1 MIVEGIGLGL
11 AGLLLY
17 RNAKDDY
24 YKYKG
29 LIEELPNKNKSFSN
43 ANGNKI
49 RFINYK
55 DNVIRIDIAG
65 ICGSDAVESQK
76 EFLKSYFRVKDIE
89 FTDNLNGKVDLKL
102 IDNSKFEKNYEVVPQ
117 QEFEILTGYKDYK
130 PNLVNMNR
138 FPNVLIG
145 GDTGSGKSR
154 FLMVLLSNL
163 IANCPDVELY
173 FMQIR
178 KSDLIL
184 FKDCKQCKYIA
195 RDLTKARN
203 LLKHINDLCIERD
216 AIIEQYTVSDG
227 ILNIEDY
234 NRHFKNN
241 KMKYVYIILEEF
253 SFFMPNGAD
262 SKEEKQLKRQ
272 ILGYIRQIVNS
283 SRSVGVFT
291 ITSLQK
297 PTKESIPTDIKSQ
310 LCTRV
315 GFKLLDKENS
325 IVILGNSSATK
336 LKPLEAIIRTDNQNR
351 VNIPLIH
358 HKAIMGAIKEDI
370 DTNKRYIELN
380 EIENTNNEGVIE

>member
-1 MIVEGIGLGL
+1 MIVEGIGLGI

-17 RNAKDDY
+17 RSAKDEY

-29 LIEELPNKNKSFSN
+29 MVEALPDKNKSFTN
-43 ANGNKI
+43 ASGNKI
-49 RFINYK
+49 KFINYK
-55 DNVIRIDIAG
+55 DNVIRLDIAG
-65 ICGSDAVESQK
+65 ICGVDTVESQK
-76 EFLKSYFRVKDIE
+76 DFLKSYFRVKDIE
-89 FTDNLNGKVDLKL
+89 FTDNLNGKIDLKL
-102 IDNSKFEKNYEVVPQ
+102 IDNSKFEKNFEVIPQ

-184 FKDCKQCKYIA
+184 FKDCEQCKYIA

-234 NRHFKNN
+234 NRHFENN
-241 KMKYVYIILEEF
+241 KMKYVYLVLEEF

-297 PTKESIPTDIKSQ
+297 PTKDSIPTDIKSQ
-310 LCTRV
+310 LSVRV
-315 GFKLLDKENS
+315 AFKLLDKENS

-336 LKPLEAIIRTDNQNR
+336 LKPLEAIIRTNNQSI

-358 HKAIMGAIKEDI
+358 HKAIMRAIKEDI

>member
-1 MIVEGIGLGL
+1 MIVEGIGLGI

-17 RNAKDDY
+17 RSAKDEY

-29 LIEELPNKNKSFSN
+29 MVEALPDKNKSFTN
-43 ANGNKI
+43 ASGNKI
-49 RFINYK
+49 KFINYK
-55 DNVIRIDIAG
+55 DNVIRLDIAG
-65 ICGSDAVESQK
+65 ICGVDTVESQK
-76 EFLKSYFRVKDIE
+76 DFLKSYFRVKDIE
-89 FTDNLNGKVDLKL
+89 FTDNLNGKIDLKL
-102 IDNSKFEKNYEVVPQ
+102 IDNSKFEKNYEIVPQ
-117 QEFEILTGYKDYK
+117 KDYEVLTGYKDYT
-130 PNLVNMNR
+130 PNLINMNR
-138 FPNVLIG
+138 FPNMLIG
-145 GDTGSGKSR
+145 GDVGTGKSR

-163 IANCPDVELY
+163 IANCPDVDLY

-216 AIIEQYTVSDG
+216 QIIEQYTVSDG

-241 KMKYVYIILEEF
+241 KMKYIYLVLEEF

-297 PTKESIPTDIKSQ
+297 PTKDSIPTDIKSQ
-310 LCTRV
+310 LSVRV
-315 GFKLLDKENS
+315 AFKLLDKENS

-336 LKPLEAIIRTDNQNR
+336 LKPLEAIIRTNNQSI

-358 HKAIMGAIKEDI
+358 HKAIMRAIKEDI
-370 DTNKRYIELN
+370 ATNKQYIELN
-380 EIENTNNEGVIE
+380 EVENTNNEGVIE

>member
-1 MIVEGIGLGL
+1 MIVEGIGLGI

-17 RNAKDDY
+17 RSAKDEY

-29 LIEELPNKNKSFSN
+29 MVEALPDKNKSFTN
-43 ANGNKI
+43 ASGNKI
-49 RFINYK
+49 KFINYK
-55 DNVIRIDIAG
+55 DNVIRLDIAG
-65 ICGSDAVESQK
+65 ICGVDTVESQK
-76 EFLKSYFRVKDIE
+76 DFLKSYFRVKDIE
-89 FTDNLNGKVDLKL
+89 FTDNLNGKIDLKL
-102 IDNSKFEKNYEVVPQ
+102 IDNSKFEKNFEVIPQ

-184 FKDCKQCKYIA
+184 FKDCEQCKYIA

-241 KMKYVYIILEEF
+241 KMKYIYLVLEEF

-262 SKEEKQLKRQ
+262 SKEEKQLKRE

-297 PTKESIPTDIKSQ
+297 PTKDSIPTDIKSQ
-310 LCTRV
+310 LSVRV
-315 GFKLLDKENS
+315 AFKLLDKENS

-336 LKPLEAIIRTDNQNR
+336 LKPLEAIIRTNNQSI

-358 HKAIMGAIKEDI
+358 HKAIMRAIKEDI
-370 DTNKRYIELN
+370 ATDKQYIELN

>member
-1 MIVEGIGLGL
+1 MIVEGIGLGI

-17 RNAKDDY
+17 RSAKDEY

-29 LIEELPNKNKSFSN
+29 MVEALPDKNKSFTN
-43 ANGNKI
+43 AAGNKI
-49 RFINYK
+49 KFINYK
-55 DNVIRIDIAG
+55 DNVIRLDIAG
-65 ICGSDAVESQK
+65 ICGADTVESQK
-76 EFLKSYFRVKDIE
+76 DFLKSYFRVKDIE
-89 FTDNLNGKVDLKL
+89 FTDNLNGKIDLKL
-102 IDNSKFEKNYEVVPQ
+102 IDNSKFEKNYEVIPQ
-117 QEFEILTGYKDYK
+117 KDYEVLTGYKDYT
-130 PNLVNMNR
+130 PNLINMNR
-138 FPNVLIG
+138 FPNMLIG
-145 GDTGSGKSR
+145 GDVGTGKSR

-216 AIIEQYTVSDG
+216 QIIEQYTVSDG

-241 KMKYVYIILEEF
+241 KMKYVYLVLEEF

-262 SKEEKQLKRQ
+262 SKEEKQLKRE

-297 PTKESIPTDIKSQ
+297 PTKDSIPTDIKSQ
-310 LCTRV
+310 LSVRV
-315 GFKLLDKENS
+315 AFKLLDKENS

-336 LKPLEAIIRTDNQNR
+336 LKPLEAIIRTNNQSI

-358 HKAIMGAIKEDI
+358 HKAIMRAIKEDI
-370 DTNKRYIELN
+370 ATDKQYIELN
-380 EIENTNNEGVIE
+380 EVENTNNEGVIE

>member
-1 MIVEGIGLGL
+1 MIVEGIGLGI

-17 RNAKDDY
+17 RSAKDEY

-29 LIEELPNKNKSFSN
+29 MVEALPDKNKSFTN
-43 ANGNKI
+43 AAGNKI
-49 RFINYK
+49 KFINYK
-55 DNVIRIDIAG
+55 DNVIRLDIAG
-65 ICGSDAVESQK
+65 ICGVDTVESQK
-76 EFLKSYFRVKDIE
+76 DFLKSYFRVKDIE
-89 FTDNLNGKVDLKL
+89 FTDNLNGKIDLKL
-102 IDNSKFEKNYEVVPQ
+102 IDNSKFEKNFEVIPQ

-216 AIIEQYTVSDG
+216 QIIEQYTVSDG
-227 ILNIEDY
+227 IFNIEDY

-241 KMKYVYIILEEF
+241 KMKYVYLVLEEF

-262 SKEEKQLKRQ
+262 SKEEKQLKRE

-297 PTKESIPTDIKSQ
+297 PTKDSIPTDIKSQ
-310 LCTRV
+310 LSVRV
-315 GFKLLDKENS
+315 AFKLLDKENS

-336 LKPLEAIIRTDNQNR
+336 LKPLEAIIRTNNQSI

-358 HKAIMGAIKEDI
+358 HKAIMRAIKEDI
-370 DTNKRYIELN
+370 ATDKQYIELN
-380 EIENTNNEGVIE
+380 EVENTNNEGVIE

>member
-1 MIVEGIGLGL
+1 MIVEGIGLGI

-17 RNAKDDY
+17 RSAKDEY

-29 LIEELPNKNKSFSN
+29 MVEALPDKNKSFTN
-43 ANGNKI
+43 ASGNKI
-49 RFINYK
+49 KFINYK
-55 DNVIRIDIAG
+55 DNVIRLDIAG
-65 ICGSDAVESQK
+65 ICGADTVESQK
-76 EFLKSYFRVKDIE
+76 DFLKSYFRVKDIE
-89 FTDNLNGKVDLKL
+89 FTDNLNGKIDLKL
-102 IDNSKFEKNYEVVPQ
+102 IDNSKFEKNYEIVPQ
-117 QEFEILTGYKDYK
+117 KDYEVLTGYKDYT
-130 PNLVNMNR
+130 PNLINMNR
-138 FPNVLIG
+138 FPNMLIG
-145 GDTGSGKSR
+145 GDVGTGKSR

-163 IANCPDVELY
+163 IANCPDVDLY

-184 FKDCKQCKYIA
+184 FKDCEQCKYIA

-241 KMKYVYIILEEF
+241 KMKYVYLVLEEF

-297 PTKESIPTDIKSQ
+297 PTKDSIPTDIKSQ
-310 LCTRV
+310 LSVRV
-315 GFKLLDKENS
+315 AFKLLDKENS

-336 LKPLEAIIRTDNQNR
+336 LKPLEAIIRTNNQSI

-358 HKAIMGAIKEDI
+358 HKAIMRAIKEDI
-370 DTNKRYIELN
+370 ATDKQYIELN
-380 EIENTNNEGVIE
+380 EVENTNNEGVIE

>member
-1 MIVEGIGLGL
+1 MIVEGIGLGI

-17 RNAKDDY
+17 RSAKDEY

-29 LIEELPNKNKSFSN
+29 MVEALPDKNKSFTN
-43 ANGNKI
+43 AAGNKI
-49 RFINYK
+49 KFINYK
-55 DNVIRIDIAG
+55 DNVIRLDIAG
-65 ICGSDAVESQK
+65 ICGADTVESQK
-76 EFLKSYFRVKDIE
+76 DFLKNYFRVKDIE
-89 FTDNLNGKVDLKL
+89 FTDNLNGKIDLKL
-102 IDNSKFEKNYEVVPQ
+102 IDNSKFEKNYEIVPQ
-117 QEFEILTGYKDYK
+117 NAHQLLTGYVDYK
-130 PNLVNMNR
+130 TKLVDMNR
-138 FPNVLIG
+138 FPNMLIG
-145 GDTGSGKSR
+145 GDVGTGKSR

-163 IANCPDVELY
+163 IANCPDVDLY

-203 LLKHINDLCIERD
+203 LLKHLNDLCIERD

-227 ILNIEDY
+227 IFNIEDY

-241 KMKYVYIILEEF
+241 KMKYVYIVLEEF
-253 SFFMPNGAD
+253 SYFMPNGAD
-262 SKEEKQLKRQ
+262 TKEEKQLKRQ

-297 PTKESIPTDIKSQ
+297 PTKDSIPTDIKSQ
-310 LCTRV
+310 LSVRV
-315 GFKLLDKENS
+315 AFKLLDKENS

-336 LKPLEAIIRTDNQNR
+336 LKPLEAIIRTNNQSI

-358 HKAIMGAIKEDI
+358 HKAIMRAIKEDI
-370 DTNKRYIELN
+370 ATDKQYIELN
-380 EIENTNNEGVIE
+380 EVENTNNEGVIE

>member
-1 MIVEGIGLGL
+1 MIVEGIGLGI

-17 RNAKDDY
+17 RSAKDEY

-29 LIEELPNKNKSFSN
+29 MVEALPDKNKSFTN
-43 ANGNKI
+43 AAGNKI
-49 RFINYK
+49 KFINYK
-55 DNVIRIDIAG
+55 DNVIRLDIAG
-65 ICGSDAVESQK
+65 ICGADTVESQK
-76 EFLKSYFRVKDIE
+76 DFLKSYFRVKDIE
-89 FTDNLNGKVDLKL
+89 FTDNLNGKIDLKL
-102 IDNSKFEKNYEVVPQ
+102 IDNSKFEKNYEVIPQ

-241 KMKYVYIILEEF
+241 KMKYVYLVLEEF

-262 SKEEKQLKRQ
+262 SKEEKQLKRE

-297 PTKESIPTDIKSQ
+297 PTKDSIPTDIKSQ
-310 LCTRV
+310 LSVRV
-315 GFKLLDKENS
+315 AFKLLDKENS

-336 LKPLEAIIRTDNQNR
+336 LKPLEAIIRTNNQSI

-358 HKAIMGAIKEDI
+358 HKAIMRAIKEDI
-370 DTNKRYIELN
+370 ATNKQYIELN
-380 EIENTNNEGVIE
+380 EVENTNNEGVIE

>member
-1 MIVEGIGLGL
+1 MILEGIGLGI
-11 AGLLLY
+11 GGYVLY
-17 RNAKDDY
+17 RAAKDEY
-24 YKYKG
+24 YNYKY
-29 LIEELPNKNKSFSN
+29 LVEQLPAKNKSFTN
-43 ANGNKI
+43 AAGNKI
-49 RFINYK
+49 KFINYK
-55 DNVIRIDIAG
+55 DNVIRLDIAG
-65 ICGSDAVESQK
+65 ICGADTVESQK
-76 EFLKSYFRVKDIE
+76 DFLKSYFRVKDIE
-89 FTDNLNGKVDLKL
+89 FTDNLNGKIDLKL
-102 IDNSKFEKNYEVVPQ
+102 IDNSKFEKNFEIVPQKDYEV
-117 QEFEILTGYKDYK
+117 LTGYKDYT
-130 PNLVNMNR
+130 PNLINMNR
-138 FPNVLIG
+138 FPNMLIG
-145 GDTGSGKSR
+145 GDVGTGKSR

-163 IANCPDVELY
+163 IANCPDIDLY
-173 FMQIR
+173 LMQIR
-178 KSDLIL
+178 KSDLIT

-241 KMKYVYIILEEF
+241 KMKYVYLVLEEF

-262 SKEEKQLKRQ
+262 SKEEKQLKRE

-297 PTKESIPTDIKSQ
+297 PTKDSIPTDIKSQ
-310 LCTRV
+310 LSVRV
-315 GFKLLDKENS
+315 AFKLLDKENS

-336 LKPLEAIIRTDNQNR
+336 LKPLEAIIRTNNQSI

-358 HKAIMGAIKEDI
+358 HKAIMRAIKEDI
-370 DTNKRYIELN
+370 ATDKQYIELN
-380 EIENTNNEGVIE
+380 EVENTNNEGVIE

>member
-1 MIVEGIGLGL
+1 MILEGIGLGI
-11 AGLLLY
+11 GGYVLY
-17 RNAKDDY
+17 RAAKDEY
-24 YKYKG
+24 YNYKY
-29 LIEELPNKNKSFSN
+29 LVEQLPAKNKSLTN
-43 ANGNKI
+43 AAGNKI
-49 RFINYK
+49 KFINYK
-55 DNVIRIDIAG
+55 DNVIRLDIAG
-65 ICGSDAVESQK
+65 ICGADTVESQK
-76 EFLKSYFRVKDIE
+76 DFLKSYFRVKDIE
-89 FTDNLNGKVDLKL
+89 FTDNLNGKIDLKL
-102 IDNSKFEKNYEVVPQ
+102 IDNSKFEKNFEVIPQ

-184 FKDCKQCKYIA
+184 FKDCEQCKYIA

-241 KMKYVYIILEEF
+241 KMKYVYLVLEEF

-297 PTKESIPTDIKSQ
+297 PTKDSIPTDIKSQ
-310 LCTRV
+310 LSVRV
-315 GFKLLDKENS
+315 AFKLLDKENS

-336 LKPLEAIIRTDNQNR
+336 LKPLEAIIRTNNQSI

-358 HKAIMGAIKEDI
+358 HKAIMRAIKEDI
-370 DTNKRYIELN
+370 ATDKQYIELN
-380 EIENTNNEGVIE
+380 EVENTNNEGVIE

>member
-1 MIVEGIGLGL
+1 MIVEGIGLGI

-17 RNAKDDY
+17 RSAKDEY

-29 LIEELPNKNKSFSN
+29 MVEALPDKNKSFTN
-43 ANGNKI
+43 ASGNKI
-49 RFINYK
+49 KFINYK
-55 DNVIRIDIAG
+55 DNVIRLDIAG
-65 ICGSDAVESQK
+65 ICGADTVESQK
-76 EFLKSYFRVKDIE
+76 DFLKSYFRVKDIE
-89 FTDNLNGKVDLKL
+89 FTDNLNGKIDLKL
-102 IDNSKFEKNYEVVPQ
+102 IDNSKFEKNFEVIPQ

-184 FKDCKQCKYIA
+184 FKDCEQCKYIA

-216 AIIEQYTVSDG
+216 QIIEQYTVSDG

-241 KMKYVYIILEEF
+241 KMKYIYLVLEEF

-297 PTKESIPTDIKSQ
+297 PTKDSIPTDIKSQ
-310 LCTRV
+310 LSVRV
-315 GFKLLDKENS
+315 AFKLLDKENS

-336 LKPLEAIIRTDNQNR
+336 LKPLEAIIRTNNQSI

-358 HKAIMGAIKEDI
+358 HKAIMRAIKEDI
-370 DTNKRYIELN
+370 ATDKQYIELN
-380 EIENTNNEGVIE
+380 EVENTNNEGVIE

>member
-1 MIVEGIGLGL
+1 MIVEGIGLGI

-17 RNAKDDY
+17 RSAKDEY

-29 LIEELPNKNKSFSN
+29 MVEALPDKNKSFTN
-43 ANGNKI
+43 ASGNKI
-49 RFINYK
+49 KFINYK
-55 DNVIRIDIAG
+55 DNVIRLDIAG
-65 ICGSDAVESQK
+65 ICGADTVESQK
-76 EFLKSYFRVKDIE
+76 DFLKSYFRVKDIE
-89 FTDNLNGKVDLKL
+89 FTDNLNGKIDLKL
-102 IDNSKFEKNYEVVPQ
+102 IDNSKFEKNFEVIPQ

-145 GDTGSGKSR
+145 GDVGTGKSR

-241 KMKYVYIILEEF
+241 KMKYIYLVLEEF

-297 PTKESIPTDIKSQ
+297 PTKDSIPTDIKSQ
-310 LCTRV
+310 LSVRV
-315 GFKLLDKENS
+315 AFKLLDKENS

-336 LKPLEAIIRTDNQNR
+336 LKPLEAIIRTNNQSI

-358 HKAIMGAIKEDI
+358 HKAIMRAIKEDI
-370 DTNKRYIELN
+370 ATDKQYIELN
-380 EIENTNNEGVIE
+380 EVENTNNEGVIE

>member
-1 MIVEGIGLGL
+1 MIVEGIGLGI

-17 RNAKDDY
+17 RSAKDEY

-29 LIEELPNKNKSFSN
+29 MVEALPDKNKSFTN
-43 ANGNKI
+43 ASGNKI
-49 RFINYK
+49 KFINYK
-55 DNVIRIDIAG
+55 DNVIRLDIAG
-65 ICGSDAVESQK
+65 ICGADTVESQK
-76 EFLKSYFRVKDIE
+76 DFLKSYFRVKDIE
-89 FTDNLNGKVDLKL
+89 FTDNLNGKIDLKL
-102 IDNSKFEKNYEVVPQ
+102 IDNSKFEKNFEVIPQ

-184 FKDCKQCKYIA
+184 FKDCEQCKYIA

-241 KMKYVYIILEEF
+241 KMKYVYLVLEEF

-262 SKEEKQLKRQ
+262 SKEEKQLKRE

-297 PTKESIPTDIKSQ
+297 PTKDSIPTDIKSQ
-310 LCTRV
+310 LSVRV
-315 GFKLLDKENS
+315 AFKLLDKENS

-336 LKPLEAIIRTDNQNR
+336 LKPLEAIIRTNNQSI

-358 HKAIMGAIKEDI
+358 HKAIMRAIKEDI
-370 DTNKRYIELN
+370 ATDKQYIELN
-380 EIENTNNEGVIE
+380 EVENTNNEGVIE

>member
-1 MIVEGIGLGL
+1 MIVEGIGLGI

-17 RNAKDDY
+17 RSAKDEY

-29 LIEELPNKNKSFSN
+29 MVEALPDKNKSFTN
-43 ANGNKI
+43 ASGNKI
-49 RFINYK
+49 KFINYK
-55 DNVIRIDIAG
+55 DNVIRLDIAG
-65 ICGSDAVESQK
+65 ICGVDTVESQK
-76 EFLKSYFRVKDIE
+76 DFLKSYFRVKDIE
-89 FTDNLNGKVDLKL
+89 FTDNLNGKIDLKL
-102 IDNSKFEKNYEVVPQ
+102 IDNSKFEKNYEIVPQ
-117 QEFEILTGYKDYK
+117 KDYEVLTGYKDYT
-130 PNLVNMNR
+130 PNLINMNR
-138 FPNVLIG
+138 FPNMLIG
-145 GDTGSGKSR
+145 GDVGTGKSR

-241 KMKYVYIILEEF
+241 KMKYVYLVLEEF

-297 PTKESIPTDIKSQ
+297 PTKDSIPTDIKSQ
-310 LCTRV
+310 LSVRV
-315 GFKLLDKENS
+315 AFKLLDKENS

-336 LKPLEAIIRTDNQNR
+336 LKPLEAIIRTNNQSI

-358 HKAIMGAIKEDI
+358 HKAIMRAIKEDI
-370 DTNKRYIELN
+370 ATDKQYIELN
-380 EIENTNNEGVIE
+380 EVENTNNEGVIE

>member
-1 MIVEGIGLGL
+1 MIVEGIGLGI

-17 RNAKDDY
+17 RSAKDEY

-29 LIEELPNKNKSFSN
+29 MVEALPDKNKSFTN
-43 ANGNKI
+43 ASGNKI
-49 RFINYK
+49 KFINYK
-55 DNVIRIDIAG
+55 DNVIRLDIAG
-65 ICGSDAVESQK
+65 ICGADTVESQK
-76 EFLKSYFRVKDIE
+76 DFLKSYFRVKDIE
-89 FTDNLNGKVDLKL
+89 FTDNLNGKIDLKL
-102 IDNSKFEKNYEVVPQ
+102 IDNSKFEKNYEIVPQ
-117 QEFEILTGYKDYK
+117 KDYEVLTGYKDYT
-130 PNLVNMNR
+130 PNLINMNR
-138 FPNVLIG
+138 FPNMLIG
-145 GDTGSGKSR
+145 GDVGTGKSR

-216 AIIEQYTVSDG
+216 QIIEQYTVSDG
-227 ILNIEDY
+227 IFNIEDY

-241 KMKYVYIILEEF
+241 KMKYVYLVLEEF

-262 SKEEKQLKRQ
+262 SKEEKQLKRE

-297 PTKESIPTDIKSQ
+297 PTKDSIPTDIKSQ
-310 LCTRV
+310 LSVRV
-315 GFKLLDKENS
+315 AFKLLDKENS

-336 LKPLEAIIRTDNQNR
+336 LKPLEAIIRTNNQSI

-358 HKAIMGAIKEDI
+358 HKAIMRAIKEDI
-370 DTNKRYIELN
+370 ATDKQYIELN
-380 EIENTNNEGVIE
+380 EVENTNNEGVIE

>member
-1 MIVEGIGLGL
+1 MIVEGIGLGI

-17 RNAKDDY
+17 RSAKDEY

-29 LIEELPNKNKSFSN
+29 MVEALPDKNKSFTN
-43 ANGNKI
+43 ASGNKI
-49 RFINYK
+49 KFINYK
-55 DNVIRIDIAG
+55 DNVIRLDIAG
-65 ICGSDAVESQK
+65 ICGVDTVESQK
-76 EFLKSYFRVKDIE
+76 DFLKSYFRVKDIE
-89 FTDNLNGKVDLKL
+89 FTDNLNGKIDLKL
-102 IDNSKFEKNYEVVPQ
+102 IDNSKFEKNYEIVPQ
-117 QEFEILTGYKDYK
+117 KDYEVLTGYKDYT
-130 PNLVNMNR
+130 PNLINMNR
-138 FPNVLIG
+138 FPNMLIG
-145 GDTGSGKSR
+145 GDVGTGKSR

-216 AIIEQYTVSDG
+216 QIIEQYTVSDG

-241 KMKYVYIILEEF
+241 KMKYIYLVLEEF

-262 SKEEKQLKRQ
+262 SKEEKQLKRE

-297 PTKESIPTDIKSQ
+297 PTKDSIPTDIKSQ
-310 LCTRV
+310 LSVRV
-315 GFKLLDKENS
+315 AFKLLDKENS

-336 LKPLEAIIRTDNQNR
+336 LKPLEAIIRTNNQSI

-358 HKAIMGAIKEDI
+358 HKAIMRAIKEDI
-370 DTNKRYIELN
+370 ATNKQYIELN
-380 EIENTNNEGVIE
+380 EVENTNNEGVIE

>member
-1 MIVEGIGLGL
+1 MILECIGLGI
-11 AGLLLY
+11 GGYVLY
-17 RNAKDDY
+17 RAAKDEY
-24 YKYKG
+24 YNYKY
-29 LIEELPNKNKSFSN
+29 LVEQLPCKNKSFVN
-43 ANGNKI
+43 AAGNKI
-49 RFINYK
+49 KFINYK
-55 DNVIRIDIAG
+55 DNVLRLDIAG
-65 ICGSDAVESQK
+65 ICGVDTVEAQK
-76 EFLKSYFRVKDIE
+76 DYLKSYFRVKDIE
-89 FTDNLNGKVDLKL
+89 FTDNLNGKIDLKL
-102 IDNSKFEKNYEVVPQ
+102 IDNSKFEKNYEIVPQ
-117 QEFEILTGYKDYK
+117 KDYEVLTGYKDYT
-130 PNLVNMNR
+130 PNLINMNR
-138 FPNVLIG
+138 FPNMLIG
-145 GDTGSGKSR
+145 GDVGTGKSR

-163 IANCPDVELY
+163 IANCPDVDLY

-216 AIIEQYTVSDG
+216 QIIEQYTVSDG

-241 KMKYVYIILEEF
+241 KMKYIYLVLEEF

-297 PTKESIPTDIKSQ
+297 PTKDSIPTDIKSQ
-310 LCTRV
+310 LSVRV
-315 GFKLLDKENS
+315 AFKLLDKENS

-336 LKPLEAIIRTDNQNR
+336 LKPL
-351 VNIPLIH
+351 
-358 HKAIMGAIKEDI
+358 
-370 DTNKRYIELN
+370 
-380 EIENTNNEGVIE
+380 

>member
-1 MIVEGIGLGL
+1 MIVEGIGLGI

-17 RNAKDDY
+17 RSAKDEY

-29 LIEELPNKNKSFSN
+29 MVEALPDKNKSFTN
-43 ANGNKI
+43 ASGNKI
-49 RFINYK
+49 KFINYK
-55 DNVIRIDIAG
+55 DNVIRLDIAG
-65 ICGSDAVESQK
+65 ICGADTVESQK
-76 EFLKSYFRVKDIE
+76 DFLKSYFRVKDIE
-89 FTDNLNGKVDLKL
+89 FTDNLNGKIDLKL
-102 IDNSKFEKNYEVVPQ
+102 IDNSKFEKNYEVIPQ
-117 QEFEILTGYKDYK
+117 KEFEILTGYKDYK

-216 AIIEQYTVSDG
+216 QIIEQYTVSDG

-241 KMKYVYIILEEF
+241 KMKYIYLVLEEF

-262 SKEEKQLKRQ
+262 SKEEKQLKRE

-297 PTKESIPTDIKSQ
+297 PTKDSIPTDIKSQ
-310 LCTRV
+310 LSVRV
-315 GFKLLDKENS
+315 AFKLLDKENS

-336 LKPLEAIIRTDNQNR
+336 LKPLEAIIRTNNQSI

-358 HKAIMGAIKEDI
+358 HKAIMRAIKEDI
-370 DTNKRYIELN
+370 ATDKQYIELN
-380 EIENTNNEGVIE
+380 EVENTNNEGVIE

>member
-1 MIVEGIGLGL
+1 MIVEGIGLGI

-17 RNAKDDY
+17 RSAKDEY

-29 LIEELPNKNKSFSN
+29 MVEALPDKNKSFTN
-43 ANGNKI
+43 ASGNKI
-49 RFINYK
+49 KFINYK
-55 DNVIRIDIAG
+55 DNVIRLDIAG
-65 ICGSDAVESQK
+65 ICGADTVESQK
-76 EFLKSYFRVKDIE
+76 DFLKSYFRVKDIE
-89 FTDNLNGKVDLKL
+89 FTDNLNGKIDLKL
-102 IDNSKFEKNYEVVPQ
+102 IDNSKFEKNFEIVPQKDYEV
-117 QEFEILTGYKDYK
+117 LTGYKDYT
-130 PNLVNMNR
+130 PNLINMNR
-138 FPNVLIG
+138 FPNMLIG
-145 GDTGSGKSR
+145 GDVGTGKSR

-216 AIIEQYTVSDG
+216 QIIEQYTVSDG
-227 ILNIEDY
+227 IFNIEDY

-241 KMKYVYIILEEF
+241 KMKYVYLVLEEF

-262 SKEEKQLKRQ
+262 SKEEKQLKRE

-297 PTKESIPTDIKSQ
+297 PTKDSIPTDIKSQ
-310 LCTRV
+310 LSVRV
-315 GFKLLDKENS
+315 AFKLLDKENS

-336 LKPLEAIIRTDNQNR
+336 LKPLEAIIRTNNQSI

-358 HKAIMGAIKEDI
+358 HKAIMRAIKEDI
-370 DTNKRYIELN
+370 ATNKQYIELN
-380 EIENTNNEGVIE
+380 EVENTNNEGVIE

>member
-1 MIVEGIGLGL
+1 MILEGIGLGI
-11 AGLLLY
+11 GGYVLY
-17 RNAKDDY
+17 RAAKDEY
-24 YKYKG
+24 YNYKY
-29 LIEELPNKNKSFSN
+29 LVEQLPAKNKSFTN
-43 ANGNKI
+43 AAGNKI
-49 RFINYK
+49 KFINYK
-55 DNVIRIDIAG
+55 DNVIRLDIAG
-65 ICGSDAVESQK
+65 ICGVDTVESQK
-76 EFLKSYFRVKDIE
+76 DFLKSYFRVKDIE
-89 FTDNLNGKVDLKL
+89 FTDNLNGKIDLKL
-102 IDNSKFEKNYEVVPQ
+102 IDNSKFEKNFEIVPQKDYEV
-117 QEFEILTGYKDYK
+117 LTGYKDYT
-130 PNLVNMNR
+130 PNLINMNR
-138 FPNVLIG
+138 FPNMLIG
-145 GDTGSGKSR
+145 GDVGTGKSR

-163 IANCPDVELY
+163 IANCPDIDLY
-173 FMQIR
+173 LMQIR
-178 KSDLIL
+178 KSDLIT

-241 KMKYVYIILEEF
+241 KMKYVYLVLEEF

-297 PTKESIPTDIKSQ
+297 PTKDSIPTDIKSQ
-310 LCTRV
+310 LSVRV
-315 GFKLLDKENS
+315 AFKLLDKENS

-336 LKPLEAIIRTDNQNR
+336 LKPLEAIIRTNNQSI

-358 HKAIMGAIKEDI
+358 HKAIMRAIKEDI
-370 DTNKRYIELN
+370 ATDKQYIELN
-380 EIENTNNEGVIE
+380 EAENTNNEGVIE

>member
-1 MIVEGIGLGL
+1 MIVEGIGLGI

-17 RNAKDDY
+17 RSAKDEY

-29 LIEELPNKNKSFSN
+29 MVEALPDKNKSFTN
-43 ANGNKI
+43 AAGNKI
-49 RFINYK
+49 KFINYK
-55 DNVIRIDIAG
+55 DNVIRLDIAG
-65 ICGSDAVESQK
+65 ICGADTVESQK
-76 EFLKSYFRVKDIE
+76 DFLKSYFRVKDIE
-89 FTDNLNGKVDLKL
+89 FTDNLNGKIDLKL
-102 IDNSKFEKNYEVVPQ
+102 IDNSKFEKNFEVIPQ

-184 FKDCKQCKYIA
+184 FKDCEQCKYIA

-216 AIIEQYTVSDG
+216 QIIEQYTVSDG

-241 KMKYVYIILEEF
+241 KMKYVYLVLEEF

-297 PTKESIPTDIKSQ
+297 PTKDSIPTDIKSQ
-310 LCTRV
+310 LSVRV
-315 GFKLLDKENS
+315 AFKLLDKENS

-336 LKPLEAIIRTDNQNR
+336 LKPLEAIIRTNNQSI

-358 HKAIMGAIKEDI
+358 HKAIMRAIKEDI
-370 DTNKRYIELN
+370 ATDKQYIELN
-380 EIENTNNEGVIE
+380 EVENTNNEGVIE

>member
-1 MIVEGIGLGL
+1 MIVEGIGLGI

-17 RNAKDDY
+17 RSAKDEY

-29 LIEELPNKNKSFSN
+29 MVEALPDKNKSFTN
-43 ANGNKI
+43 ATGNKI
-49 RFINYK
+49 KFINYK
-55 DNVIRIDIAG
+55 DNVIRLDIAG
-65 ICGSDAVESQK
+65 ICGADTVESQK
-76 EFLKSYFRVKDIE
+76 DFLKSYFRVKDIE
-89 FTDNLNGKVDLKL
+89 FTDNLNGKIDLKL
-102 IDNSKFEKNYEVVPQ
+102 IDNSKFEKNFEVIPQ

-216 AIIEQYTVSDG
+216 QIIEQYTVSDG
-227 ILNIEDY
+227 IFNIEDY

-241 KMKYVYIILEEF
+241 KMKYVYLVLEEF

-262 SKEEKQLKRQ
+262 SKEEKQLKRE

-297 PTKESIPTDIKSQ
+297 PTKDSIPTDIKSQ
-310 LCTRV
+310 LSVRV
-315 GFKLLDKENS
+315 AFKLLDKENS

-336 LKPLEAIIRTDNQNR
+336 LKPLEAIIRTNNQSI

-358 HKAIMGAIKEDI
+358 HKAIMRAIKEDI
-370 DTNKRYIELN
+370 ATDKQYIELN
-380 EIENTNNEGVIE
+380 EVENTNNEGVIE

>member
-1 MIVEGIGLGL
+1 MIVEGIGLGI

-17 RNAKDDY
+17 RSAKDEY

-29 LIEELPNKNKSFSN
+29 MVEALPDKNKSFTN
-43 ANGNKI
+43 AAGNKI
-49 RFINYK
+49 KFINYK
-55 DNVIRIDIAG
+55 DNVIRLDIAG
-65 ICGSDAVESQK
+65 ICGVDTVESQK
-76 EFLKSYFRVKDIE
+76 DFLKSYFRVKDIE
-89 FTDNLNGKVDLKL
+89 FTDNLNGKIDLKL
-102 IDNSKFEKNYEVVPQ
+102 IDNSKFEKNFEIVPQKDYEV
-117 QEFEILTGYKDYK
+117 LTGYKDYT
-130 PNLVNMNR
+130 PNLINMNR
-138 FPNVLIG
+138 FPNMLIG
-145 GDTGSGKSR
+145 GDVGTGKSR

-163 IANCPDVELY
+163 IANCPDIDLY
-173 FMQIR
+173 LMQIR
-178 KSDLIL
+178 KSDLIT

-241 KMKYVYIILEEF
+241 KMKYVYLVLEEF

-297 PTKESIPTDIKSQ
+297 PTKDSIPTDIKSQ
-310 LCTRV
+310 LSVRV
-315 GFKLLDKENS
+315 AFKLLDKENS

-336 LKPLEAIIRTDNQNR
+336 LKPLEAIIRTNNQSI

-358 HKAIMGAIKEDI
+358 HKAIMRAIKEDI
-370 DTNKRYIELN
+370 ATDKQYIELN
-380 EIENTNNEGVIE
+380 EVENTNNEGVIE

>member
-1 MIVEGIGLGL
+1 MIVEGIGLGI

-17 RNAKDDY
+17 RSAKDEY

-29 LIEELPNKNKSFSN
+29 MVEALPDKNKSFTN
-43 ANGNKI
+43 AAGNKI
-49 RFINYK
+49 KFINYK
-55 DNVIRIDIAG
+55 DNVIRLDIAG
-65 ICGSDAVESQK
+65 ICGADTVESQK
-76 EFLKSYFRVKDIE
+76 DFLKSYFRVKDIE
-89 FTDNLNGKVDLKL
+89 FTDNLNGKIDLKL
-102 IDNSKFEKNYEVVPQ
+102 IDNSKFEKNYEVIPQ

-216 AIIEQYTVSDG
+216 QIIEQYTVSDG

-241 KMKYVYIILEEF
+241 KMKYVYLVLEEF

-262 SKEEKQLKRQ
+262 SKEEKQLKRE

-297 PTKESIPTDIKSQ
+297 PTKDSIPTDIKSQ
-310 LCTRV
+310 LSVRV
-315 GFKLLDKENS
+315 AFKLLDKENS

-336 LKPLEAIIRTDNQNR
+336 LKPLEAIIRTNNQSI

-358 HKAIMGAIKEDI
+358 HKAIMRAIKEDI
-370 DTNKRYIELN
+370 ATDKQYIELN
-380 EIENTNNEGVIE
+380 EVENTNNEGVIE

>member
-1 MIVEGIGLGL
+1 MIVEGIGLGI

-17 RNAKDDY
+17 RSAKDEY

-29 LIEELPNKNKSFSN
+29 MVEALPDKNKSFTN
-43 ANGNKI
+43 ASGNKI
-49 RFINYK
+49 KFINYK
-55 DNVIRIDIAG
+55 DNVIRLDIAG
-65 ICGSDAVESQK
+65 ICGVDTVESQK
-76 EFLKSYFRVKDIE
+76 DFLKSYFRVKDIE
-89 FTDNLNGKVDLKL
+89 FTDNLNGKIDLKL
-102 IDNSKFEKNYEVVPQ
+102 IDNSKFEKNFEIVPQKDYEV
-117 QEFEILTGYKDYK
+117 LTGYKDYT
-130 PNLVNMNR
+130 PNLINMNR
-138 FPNVLIG
+138 FPNMLIG
-145 GDTGSGKSR
+145 GDVGTGKSR

-184 FKDCKQCKYIA
+184 FKDCEQCKYIA

-216 AIIEQYTVSDG
+216 QIIEQYTVSDG

-241 KMKYVYIILEEF
+241 KMKYVYLVLEEF

-262 SKEEKQLKRQ
+262 SKEEKQLKRE

-297 PTKESIPTDIKSQ
+297 PTKDSIPTDIKSQ
-310 LCTRV
+310 LSVRV
-315 GFKLLDKENS
+315 AFKLLDKENS

-336 LKPLEAIIRTDNQNR
+336 LKPLEAIIRTNNQSI

-358 HKAIMGAIKEDI
+358 HKAIMRAIKEDI
-370 DTNKRYIELN
+370 ATDKQYIELN
-380 EIENTNNEGVIE
+380 EVENTNNEGVIE

>member
-1 MIVEGIGLGL
+1 MIVEGIGLGI

-17 RNAKDDY
+17 RSAKDEY

-29 LIEELPNKNKSFSN
+29 MVEALPDKNKSFTN
-43 ANGNKI
+43 AAGNKI
-49 RFINYK
+49 KFINYK
-55 DNVIRIDIAG
+55 DNVIRLDIAG
-65 ICGSDAVESQK
+65 ICGVDTVEAQK
-76 EFLKSYFRVKDIE
+76 DYLKSYFRVKDIE
-89 FTDNLNGKVDLKL
+89 FTDNLNGKIDLKL
-102 IDNSKFEKNYEVVPQ
+102 IDNSKFEKNYEIVPQ
-117 QEFEILTGYKDYK
+117 KDYEVLTGYKDYT
-130 PNLVNMNR
+130 PNLINMNR
-138 FPNVLIG
+138 FPNMLIG
-145 GDTGSGKSR
+145 GDVGTGKSR

-216 AIIEQYTVSDG
+216 QIIEQYTVSDG

-241 KMKYVYIILEEF
+241 KMKYIYLVLEEF

-297 PTKESIPTDIKSQ
+297 PTKDSIPTDIKSQ
-310 LCTRV
+310 LSVRV
-315 GFKLLDKENS
+315 AFKLLDKENS

-336 LKPLEAIIRTDNQNR
+336 LKPLEAIIRTNNQSI

-358 HKAIMGAIKEDI
+358 HKAIMRAIKEDI
-370 DTNKRYIELN
+370 ATNKQYIELN
-380 EIENTNNEGVIE
+380 EVENTNNEGVIE

>member
-1 MIVEGIGLGL
+1 MIVEGIGLGI

-17 RNAKDDY
+17 RSAKDEY

-29 LIEELPNKNKSFSN
+29 MVEALPDKNKSFTN
-43 ANGNKI
+43 AAGNKI
-49 RFINYK
+49 KFINYK
-55 DNVIRIDIAG
+55 DNVIRLDIAG
-65 ICGSDAVESQK
+65 ICGVDTVESQK
-76 EFLKSYFRVKDIE
+76 DFLKSYFRVKDIE
-89 FTDNLNGKVDLKL
+89 FTDNLNGKIDLKL
-102 IDNSKFEKNYEVVPQ
+102 IDNSKFEKNFEVIPQ

-216 AIIEQYTVSDG
+216 QIIEQYTVSDG

-241 KMKYVYIILEEF
+241 KMKYIYLVLEEF

-262 SKEEKQLKRQ
+262 SKEEKQLKRE

-297 PTKESIPTDIKSQ
+297 PTKDSIPTDIKSQ
-310 LCTRV
+310 LSVRV
-315 GFKLLDKENS
+315 AFKLLDKENS

-336 LKPLEAIIRTDNQNR
+336 LKPLEAIIRTNNQSI

-358 HKAIMGAIKEDI
+358 HKAIMRAIKEDI
-370 DTNKRYIELN
+370 ATDKQYIELN
-380 EIENTNNEGVIE
+380 EVENTNNEGVIE

>member
-1 MIVEGIGLGL
+1 MIVEGIGLGI

-17 RNAKDDY
+17 RSAKDEY

-29 LIEELPNKNKSFSN
+29 MVEALPDKNKSFTN
-43 ANGNKI
+43 ASGNKI
-49 RFINYK
+49 KFINYK
-55 DNVIRIDIAG
+55 DNVIRLDIAG
-65 ICGSDAVESQK
+65 ICGADTVESQK
-76 EFLKSYFRVKDIE
+76 DFLKSYFRVKDIE
-89 FTDNLNGKVDLKL
+89 FTDNLNGKIDLKL
-102 IDNSKFEKNYEVVPQ
+102 IDNSKFEKNFEVIPQ

-184 FKDCKQCKYIA
+184 FKDCEQCKYIA

-241 KMKYVYIILEEF
+241 KMKYVYLVLEEF

-262 SKEEKQLKRQ
+262 SKEEKQLKRE

-297 PTKESIPTDIKSQ
+297 PTKDSIPTDIKSQ
-310 LCTRV
+310 LSVRV
-315 GFKLLDKENS
+315 AFKLLDKENS

-336 LKPLEAIIRTDNQNR
+336 LKPLEAIIRTNNQSI

-358 HKAIMGAIKEDI
+358 HKAIMRAIKEDI
-370 DTNKRYIELN
+370 ATNKQYIELN
-380 EIENTNNEGVIE
+380 EVENTNNEGVIE

>member
-1 MIVEGIGLGL
+1 MIVEGIGLGI

-17 RNAKDDY
+17 RSAKDEY

-29 LIEELPNKNKSFSN
+29 MVEALPDKNKSFTN
-43 ANGNKI
+43 ASGNKI
-49 RFINYK
+49 KFINYK
-55 DNVIRIDIAG
+55 DNVIRLDIAG
-65 ICGSDAVESQK
+65 ICGADTVESQK
-76 EFLKSYFRVKDIE
+76 DFLKSYFRVKDIE
-89 FTDNLNGKVDLKL
+89 FTDNLNGKIDLKL
-102 IDNSKFEKNYEVVPQ
+102 IDNSKFEKNFEVIPQ

-216 AIIEQYTVSDG
+216 QIIEQYTVSDG

-241 KMKYVYIILEEF
+241 KMKYVYLVLEEF

-297 PTKESIPTDIKSQ
+297 PTKDSIPTDIKSQ
-310 LCTRV
+310 LSVRV
-315 GFKLLDKENS
+315 AFKLLDKENS
-325 IVILGNSSATK
+325 IVILGNSSANK
-336 LKPLEAIIRTDNQNR
+336 LKPLEAIIRTNNQSV

-358 HKAIMGAIKEDI
+358 HKAIMRAIKEDI
-370 DTNKRYIELN
+370 ATDKQYIELN
-380 EIENTNNEGVIE
+380 EVENTNNEGVIE

>member
-1 MIVEGIGLGL
+1 
-11 AGLLLY
+11 
-17 RNAKDDY
+17 
-24 YKYKG
+24 
-29 LIEELPNKNKSFSN
+29 
-43 ANGNKI
+43 
-49 RFINYK
+49 
-55 DNVIRIDIAG
+55 
-65 ICGSDAVESQK
+65 
-76 EFLKSYFRVKDIE
+76 
-89 FTDNLNGKVDLKL
+89 
-102 IDNSKFEKNYEVVPQ
+102 
-117 QEFEILTGYKDYK
+117 
-130 PNLVNMNR
+130 
-138 FPNVLIG
+138 
-145 GDTGSGKSR
+145 
-154 FLMVLLSNL
+154 MVLLSNL

-184 FKDCKQCKYIA
+184 FKDCEQCKYIA

-241 KMKYVYIILEEF
+241 KMKYVYLVLEEF

-262 SKEEKQLKRQ
+262 SKEEKQLKRE

-297 PTKESIPTDIKSQ
+297 PTKDSIPTDIKSQ
-310 LCTRV
+310 LSVRV
-315 GFKLLDKENS
+315 AFKLLDKENS

-336 LKPLEAIIRTDNQNR
+336 LKPLEAIIRTNNQSI

-358 HKAIMGAIKEDI
+358 HKAIMRAIKEDI
-370 DTNKRYIELN
+370 ATNKQYIELN
-380 EIENTNNEGVIE
+380 EVENTNNEGVIE

>member
-1 MIVEGIGLGL
+1 MILECIGLGI
-11 AGLLLY
+11 GGYVLY
-17 RNAKDDY
+17 RAAKDEY
-24 YKYKG
+24 YNYKY
-29 LIEELPNKNKSFSN
+29 LVEQLPCKNKSFTN
-43 ANGNKI
+43 AAGNKI
-49 RFINYK
+49 KFINYK
-55 DNVIRIDIAG
+55 DNVIRLDIAG
-65 ICGSDAVESQK
+65 ICGVDTVESQK
-76 EFLKSYFRVKDIE
+76 DFLKSYFRVKDIE
-89 FTDNLNGKVDLKL
+89 FTDNLNGKIDLKL
-102 IDNSKFEKNYEVVPQ
+102 IDNSKFEKNFEIVPQKDYEV
-117 QEFEILTGYKDYK
+117 LTGYKDYT
-130 PNLVNMNR
+130 PNLINMNR
-138 FPNVLIG
+138 FPNMLIG
-145 GDTGSGKSR
+145 GDVGTGKSR

-216 AIIEQYTVSDG
+216 QIIEQYTVSDG

-241 KMKYVYIILEEF
+241 KMKYVYLVLEEF

-262 SKEEKQLKRQ
+262 SKEEKQLKRE

-297 PTKESIPTDIKSQ
+297 PTKDSIPTDIKSQ
-310 LCTRV
+310 LSVRV
-315 GFKLLDKENS
+315 AFKLLDKENS

-336 LKPLEAIIRTDNQNR
+336 LKPLEAIIRTNNQSI

-358 HKAIMGAIKEDI
+358 HKAIMRAIKEDI
-370 DTNKRYIELN
+370 ATDKQYIELN
-380 EIENTNNEGVIE
+380 EVENTNNEGVIE

>member
-1 MIVEGIGLGL
+1 MIVEGIGLGI

-17 RNAKDDY
+17 RSAKDEY

-29 LIEELPNKNKSFSN
+29 MVEALPDKNKSFTN
-43 ANGNKI
+43 AAGNKI
-49 RFINYK
+49 KFINYK
-55 DNVIRIDIAG
+55 DNVIRLDIAG
-65 ICGSDAVESQK
+65 ICGADTVESQK
-76 EFLKSYFRVKDIE
+76 DFLKSYFRVKDIE
-89 FTDNLNGKVDLKL
+89 FTDNLNGKIDLKL
-102 IDNSKFEKNYEVVPQ
+102 IDNSKFEKNFEVIPQ

-184 FKDCKQCKYIA
+184 FKDCEQCKYIA

-241 KMKYVYIILEEF
+241 KMKYVYLVLEEF

-262 SKEEKQLKRQ
+262 SKEEKQLKRE

-297 PTKESIPTDIKSQ
+297 PTKDSIPTDIKSQ
-310 LCTRV
+310 LSVRV
-315 GFKLLDKENS
+315 AFKLLDKENS

-336 LKPLEAIIRTDNQNR
+336 LKPLEAIIRTNNQSI

-358 HKAIMGAIKEDI
+358 HKAIMRAIKEDI
-370 DTNKRYIELN
+370 ATDKQYIELN
-380 EIENTNNEGVIE
+380 EVENTNNEGVIE

>member
-1 MIVEGIGLGL
+1 MIVEGIGLGI

-17 RNAKDDY
+17 RSAKDEY

-29 LIEELPNKNKSFSN
+29 MVEALPDKNKSFSN
-43 ANGNKI
+43 ASGNKI
-49 RFINYK
+49 KFINYK
-55 DNVIRIDIAG
+55 DNVIRLDIAG
-65 ICGSDAVESQK
+65 ICGADTVESQK
-76 EFLKSYFRVKDIE
+76 DFLKSYFRVKDIE
-89 FTDNLNGKVDLKL
+89 FTDNLNGKIDLKL
-102 IDNSKFEKNYEVVPQ
+102 IDNSKFEKNFEIVPQKDYEV
-117 QEFEILTGYKDYK
+117 LTGYKDYT
-130 PNLVNMNR
+130 PNLINMNR
-138 FPNVLIG
+138 FPNMLIG
-145 GDTGSGKSR
+145 GDVGTGKSR

-163 IANCPDVELY
+163 IANCPDIDLY
-173 FMQIR
+173 LMQIR
-178 KSDLIL
+178 KSDLIT

-203 LLKHINDLCIERD
+203 LLKHLNDLCIERD

-227 ILNIEDY
+227 IFNIEDY

-241 KMKYVYIILEEF
+241 KMKYVYLVLEEF

-297 PTKESIPTDIKSQ
+297 PTKDSIPTDIKSQ
-310 LCTRV
+310 LSVRV
-315 GFKLLDKENS
+315 AFKLLDKENS
-325 IVILGNSSATK
+325 IVILGNLSATK
-336 LKPLEAIIRTDNQNR
+336 LKPLEAIIRTNNQSI

-358 HKAIMGAIKEDI
+358 HKAIMRAIKEDI
-370 DTNKRYIELN
+370 ATDKQYIELN
-380 EIENTNNEGVIE
+380 EVENTNNEGVIE

>member
-1 MIVEGIGLGL
+1 MIVEGIGLGI

-17 RNAKDDY
+17 RSAKDEY

-29 LIEELPNKNKSFSN
+29 MVEALPDKNKSFTN
-43 ANGNKI
+43 ASGNKI
-49 RFINYK
+49 KFINYK
-55 DNVIRIDIAG
+55 DNVIRLDIAG
-65 ICGSDAVESQK
+65 ICGADTVESQK
-76 EFLKSYFRVKDIE
+76 DFLKSYFRVKDIE
-89 FTDNLNGKVDLKL
+89 FTDNLNGKIDLKL
-102 IDNSKFEKNYEVVPQ
+102 IDNSKFEKNYEIVPQ
-117 QEFEILTGYKDYK
+117 KDYEVLTGYKDYT
-130 PNLVNMNR
+130 PNLINMNR
-138 FPNVLIG
+138 FPNMLIG
-145 GDTGSGKSR
+145 GDVGTGKSR

-216 AIIEQYTVSDG
+216 QIIEQYTVSDG

-241 KMKYVYIILEEF
+241 KMKYVYLVLEEF

-297 PTKESIPTDIKSQ
+297 PTKDSIPTDIKSQ
-310 LCTRV
+310 LSVRV
-315 GFKLLDKENS
+315 AFKLLDKENS

-336 LKPLEAIIRTDNQNR
+336 LKPLEAIIRTNNQSI

-358 HKAIMGAIKEDI
+358 HKAIMRAIKEDI
-370 DTNKRYIELN
+370 ATDKQYIELN
-380 EIENTNNEGVIE
+380 EVENTNNEGVIE